1 MTFILPSF
9 GASAISAVPGGG
21 GGGGASFSNGHAL
34 SFDGSDDAL
43 TLASPI
49 SFTGEFT
56 VSAWVKPNQSG
67 LGIPVGQYS
76 AGNFVVRYSNS
87 QFSFWANGSDKVYA
101 GGSYPNNSWYHLFI
115 VRDSSDL
122 ITFYINGSS
131 DGSFTKSGTL
141 TTSGLVS
148 STFRYKGLS
157 DEYAMWDSDQSS
169 NLSAIYNSR
178 VPTDLSSYSP
188 VGLWRMG
195 DNDGGPGTTITDQ
208 GSGGNDATFVNGP
221 TFYDLST
228 APDSIYVA

>member
-9 GASAISAVPGGG
+9 GASAIAAVPGGG
-21 GGGGASFSNGHAL
+21 GFSNENSL

-43 TLASPI
+43 SLSSSI

-56 VSAWVKPNQSG
+56 ISAWIKPNQSG
-67 LGIPVGQYS
+67 LGMPVGQYS
-76 AGNFVVRYSNS
+76 SGNFVVRYSNS
-87 QFSFWANGSDKVYA
+87 QLSFWANGSEKVYA

-148 STFRYKGLS
+148 STYRYKGIS

-169 NLSAIYNSR
+169 NLSAIYNSG
-178 VPTDLSSYSP
+178 VPADLTSYSP
-188 VGLWRMG
+188 VGWWRMG
-195 DNDGGPGTTITDQ
+195 DIAGVTGTTITDQ
-208 GSGGNDATFVNGP
+208 GVDANGDPSGNDGTFINSP
-221 TFYDLST
+221 TFST
-228 APDSIYVA
+228 DVPT